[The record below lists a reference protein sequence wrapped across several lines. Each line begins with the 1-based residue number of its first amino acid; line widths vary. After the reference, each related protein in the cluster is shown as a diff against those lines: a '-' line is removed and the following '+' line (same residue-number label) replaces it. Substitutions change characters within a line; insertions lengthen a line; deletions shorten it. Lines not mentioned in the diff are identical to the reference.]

1 MRLSRRPFL
10 ATLAAAATTP
20 AIVTPALAA
29 DEVDVA
35 ILGGGLAGLTAGRA
49 LVADRKKVLV
59 LEARDRIGGRAVTDT
74 SLGFP
79 VDLGASWLAPGP
91 LAKELGGKLLPGPEV
106 GAIAVAGKP
115 LTAEQMADY
124 AKADERMQAL
134 LKDLR
139 TRMPDADP
147 ASFIRSVTPNEQLAF
162 SRLLN
167 KPPFA
172 VTQPLEGG
180 IGAAV
185 ARLGAKVRVK
195 LGTRVL
201 RINSTGS
208 SSGGRFIEVVTTT
221 GTLQARVVI
230 VALPVSVLG
239 GGHMGFAP
247 PLSQKKRD
255 ALAAVTMAS
264 SLRIAASF
272 RPDALKSPPNAWLSG
287 LSRAGLPFEAMVRP
301 QNRDAVILMLSGYAA
316 RQIEEAGA
324 NAAAAFALTTLAEV
338 YGNDLRAAF
347 LGSVASRWARDPL
360 ALGAWSV
367 GAKGT
372 DAVLAAPHSERVLF
386 AGEATAEPVGTIEA
400 AFASGLRA
408 ANEAKALLR

>member
-35 ILGGGLAGLTAGRA
+35 ILGGGLAGLAAGRA

-79 VDLGASWLAPGP
+79 VDTGAAWLAPGP
-91 LAKELGGKLLPGPEV
+91 LAKELGGKLLPGPDV
-106 GAIAVAGKP
+106 GAIVLSGKP

-124 AKADERMQAL
+124 AKADERMKAL
-134 LKDLR
+134 VKDLHS
-139 TRMPDADP
+139 RMPDADP
-147 ASFIRSVTPNEQLAF
+147 AAFIRPLTPNEQLSF

-172 VTQPLEGG
+172 VTQALEGG

-185 ARLGAKVRVK
+185 ARLGAKVPVK

-208 SSGGRFIEVVTTT
+208 SSGGQFIEVVTTT
-221 GTLQARVVI
+221 GTLQARAVI

-255 ALAAVTMAS
+255 ALAATPMAS
-264 SLRIAASF
+264 CTRIAVAF
-272 RPDALKSPPNAWLSG
+272 QPGMPKAPANAWVTG
-287 LSRAGLPFEAMVRP
+287 ITRAGVPFDAFVRP
-301 QNRDAVILMLSGYAA
+301 QNRDAVILVLESQAA
-316 RQIEEAGA
+316 RQVEESGA
-324 NAAAAFALTTLAEV
+324 NASGAFALTTLAEI
-338 YGNDLRAAF
+338 YGSDIRAAF
-347 LGSVASRWARDPL
+347 RGSVASRWGRDPYS
-360 ALGAWSV
+360 LGAWCV
-367 GAKGT
+367 PPKA
-372 DAVLAAPHSERVLF
+372 AVATLAAPHGERVFF
-386 AGEATAEPVGTIEA
+386 AGEAMAENPGTLDA
-400 AFASGLRA
+400 AYASGLRA
-408 ANEAKALLR
+408 AAEAKTALR